1 MARYIAKNLVK
12 AGLADRCQ
20 VGISYAIGKAEPLAA
35 SVESFGTSSLSDE
48 ELAEIVTKVF
58 DLRPAAII
66 ERFDL
71 KKPIYKKTSAYG
83 HFNAKEFPWE
93 KTDRVTE
100 LVTSIG

>member
-35 SVESFGTSSLSDE
+35 SVESFGTSSFSDE

-66 ERFDL
+66 EQLDL

-83 HFNAKEFPWE
+83 HFNSADFPWE
-93 KTDRVTE
+93 KTDRVSE
-100 LVTSIG
+100 LLTSIG